1 MFPGIATVPSTL
13 DDELLTNPFLR
24 CDKNSVISSAETR
37 AGKALDT
44 IDAVFAEVR
53 EWKNTF

>member
-1 MFPGIATVPSTL
+1 
-13 DDELLTNPFLR
+13 LLTNPFLR
-24 CDKNSVISSAETR
+24 CDKNTVIASAETR